1 VADSIF
7 LLNSYRDSIIDYIIK
22 SPLENEGKYVY
33 SDLGII
39 LLQCIV
45 EKLSGKSIDHF
56 VTDHFYKPLGLWKTG
71 YNPMEFEN
79 RAKIVPTENDTLFR
93 KQLIH
98 GFVHDP
104 AAAMMNGVGGH
115 AGVFSN
121 ARSLAV
127 IMQMLLNKGE
137 YGGKRYIKP
146 ATVDLFTSQA
156 YIGSE
161 NRRGLIFDRPDPSKG
176 VSGPTAMDASLRS
189 FGHAGF
195 TGTYAWADPDN
206 QMVFIFLSNRV
217 FPDSSNR
224 KLASSNLRTQLMQLV
239 YDAIKQ

>member
-1 VADSIF
+1 
-7 LLNSYRDSIIDYIIK
+7 
-22 SPLENEGKYVY
+22 
-33 SDLGII
+33 
-39 LLQCIV
+39 
-45 EKLSGKSIDHF
+45 
-56 VTDHFYKPLGLWKTG
+56 
-71 YNPMEFEN
+71 
-79 RAKIVPTENDTLFR
+79 
-93 KQLIH
+93 
-98 GFVHDP
+98 VHDP